1 MKENNTLVEC
11 GRKITIEDCI
21 HLIRAR
27 LAALPQII
35 QTVIEGNKQFN
46 KEYDHCRVSM
56 QPKEFAINDGYIG
69 CDVFAR
75 HIPYK
80 RKVVYLDT
88 IFLNWR
94 QVDNDAE
101 ILKEVRNFI
110 NSVCKEP
117 E

>member
-56 QPKEFAINDGYIG
+56 QPKEFSINDDYIG
-69 CDVFAR
+69 CYVFAR
-75 HIPYK
+75 HIPAK
-80 RKVVYLDT
+80 RKVVYLGT
-88 IFLNWR
+88 IFLNWG
-94 QVDNDAE
+94 QIDSDAE
-101 ILKEVRNFI
+101 ILKEVRKFI
-110 NSVCKEP
+110 DRVCKEP
-117 E
+117 K